1 MNINQLVAN
10 RIKEIRNDK
19 GITSQAMADDLG
31 ITIGSYSAIEN
42 GKVNITLE
50 RLHQIA
56 HVFKMPL
63 LAFLPSGALAYSV
76 NVSHGEH
83 AINATTYKNY
93 RDKEIIDAINEAI
106 KIMQHI
112 TSKMKV

>member
-63 LAFLPSGALAYSV
+63 LAFLPQARLPTRSMLVMESMPLTQL
-76 NVSHGEH
+76 H
-83 AINATTYKNY
+83 
-93 RDKEIIDAINEAI
+93 I
-106 KIMQHI
+106 KII
-112 TSKMKV
+112 ETRKL